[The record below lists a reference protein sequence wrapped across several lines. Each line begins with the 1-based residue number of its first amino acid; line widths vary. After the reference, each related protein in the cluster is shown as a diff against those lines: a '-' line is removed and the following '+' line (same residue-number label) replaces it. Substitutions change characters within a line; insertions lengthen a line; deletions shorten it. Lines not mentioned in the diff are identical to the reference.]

1 MVLLSKFFYHS
12 IPSKEKYKMEKK
24 KVIMFTN
31 ILTEES
37 TIFIMRTIVWM
48 VTEFRPAMMEF
59 YIVENSKMINSM
71 AMDIWSIVTT
81 MSMMENGSK
90 AINRDKVSSKMG
102 RMEEFIE
109 QCILKIL
116 LQDL

>member
-1 MVLLSKFFYHS
+1 MENGIKINQMVLLSKFFYHS

-48 VTEFRPAMMEF
+48 VTEFRPAMVEF
-59 YIVENSKMINSM
+59 YIVENSKMVRKRDTGTSSM
-71 AMDIWSIVTT
+71 QI
-81 MSMMENGSK
+81 MMNILAKSNK
-90 AINRDKVSSKMG
+90 TKN
-102 RMEEFIE
+102 MEKEFT
-109 QCILKIL
+109 
-116 LQDL
+116 

>member
-1 MVLLSKFFYHS
+1 MENGIKINQMVLLSKFFYHS

-48 VTEFRPAMMEF
+48 VTEFRPAMVEF
-59 YIVENSKMINSM
+59 YIVENSKMVRKRDTGTSSM
-71 AMDIWSIVTT
+71 QI
-81 MSMMENGSK
+81 MMN
-90 AINRDKVSSKMG
+90 
-102 RMEEFIE
+102 
-109 QCILKIL
+109 ILAK
-116 LQDL
+116 